1 MYSAPTRAPG
11 ERVGKRVLTP
21 FCFPDSILQTAAAA
35 AVLHFGGYSMS
46 HVMNTYARQPVAFAR
61 GQGVWLWDEAGKK
74 YLDALAGI
82 AVNTLGHNHPRLVR
96 ALSEQIARVIH
107 TSNLF
112 RIPVQEAAADR
123 VAAITGLDEVFFC
136 NSGLEANECAL
147 KVARKYGH
155 DRGVAEPAIIV
166 MEKAFHGRS
175 LATLSATGSRK
186 VQAGF
191 EPLVQGFVRV
201 PLNDL
206 EAVRQVA
213 AHNRNVVAVF
223 IEPIQGEGGINVAR
237 LEYLRGLKEIC
248 DRHEWLFM
256 SDEVQCGLG
265 RTGKWFV
272 YQHAGFLPDVV
283 PLAKGLGS
291 GVPVGAC
298 VTGGRAKGVFKPGNH
313 GSTFGGNPLAMTA
326 VVTTIDTMRDEN
338 LLASALKVGDAIR
351 EGLAAGLAGAAG
363 VTEVRG
369 RGLMLGVELNRPCGE
384 IVARALDAGL
394 VLNVTADNV
403 VRLLP
408 ALIMSESEGREVVE
422 RLVPLIRE
430 FLAQPAK
437 AA

>member
-1 MYSAPTRAPG
+1 
-11 ERVGKRVLTP
+11 
-21 FCFPDSILQTAAAA
+21 
-35 AVLHFGGYSMS
+35 MS
-46 HVMNTYARQPVAFAR
+46 HVMNTYARQPVAFVR
-61 GQGVWLWDEAGKK
+61 GEGVWLWDEAGKK

-82 AVNTLGHNHPRLVR
+82 AVNTLGYAHPVFQKKILKQ
-96 ALSEQIARVIH
+96 LETGVIH

-112 RIPVQEAAADR
+112 RIPAQEAAADR
-123 VAAITGLDEVFFC
+123 VAEITGLDEVFFC
-136 NSGLEANECAL
+136 NSGLEANEAAI

-155 DRGVAEPAIIV
+155 ERGIAEPAIVV

-175 LATLSATGSRK
+175 LATLSASGSRK

-191 EPLVQGFVRV
+191 EPLVSGFVRV

-206 EAVRQVA
+206 DAVRHLA
-213 AHNRNVVAVF
+213 ENNRNVVAVM
-223 IEPIQGEGGINVAR
+223 IEPIQGESGINVSR

-248 DRHEWLFM
+248 ERKEWLFI

-298 VTGGRAKGVFKPGNH
+298 VIGGRAKGVFKPGNH

-326 VVTTIDTMRDEN
+326 VAATIDIMKSEG
-338 LLASALKVGDAIR
+338 LLANAQRVGDVIR
-351 EGLAAGLAGAAG
+351 SGLTNAF
-363 VTEVRG
+363 TNTQQIIEIRG
-369 RGLMLGVELNRPCGE
+369 MGMMLGIELAQACGE
-384 IVARALDAGL
+384 LARAALEAGL
-394 VLNVTADNV
+394 VINVTADNV

-408 ALIMSESEGREVVE
+408 PLVMNQAEGREVVS
-422 RLVPLIRE
+422 RLEPLVKS
-430 FLAQPAK
+430 FLEK
-437 AA
+437 RAAA

>member
-1 MYSAPTRAPG
+1 
-11 ERVGKRVLTP
+11 
-21 FCFPDSILQTAAAA
+21 
-35 AVLHFGGYSMS
+35 MS
-46 HVMNTYARQPVAFAR
+46 HVMNTYARQPVAFVR
-61 GQGVWLWDEAGKK
+61 GQGVWLYDESGKK

-96 ALSEQIARVIH
+96 ALSEQIGRLMH
-107 TSNLF
+107 SSNLF
-112 RIPVQEAAADR
+112 QMPLQEQAADR
-123 VAAITGLDEVFFC
+123 IAQITGLDEVFFC
-136 NSGLEANECAL
+136 NSGLEAGEAAI

-155 DRGVAEPAIIV
+155 DRGIAEPAIIV

-191 EPLVQGFVRV
+191 EPLVSGFVRV

-213 AHNRNVVAVF
+213 EHNKNVVAVF
-223 IEPIQGEGGINVAR
+223 IEPIQGEGGINVSR
-237 LEYLRGLKEIC
+237 LEYLRELKAIC
-248 DRHEWLFM
+248 EREQWLFM

-298 VTGGRAKGVFKPGNH
+298 VVGGRAKGVFKPGNH

-326 VVTTIDTMRDEN
+326 VRTTIDTVKEEG
-338 LLASALKVGDAIR
+338 LLANAVRVGDLIR
-351 EGLAAGLAGAAG
+351 NALPRLDG
-363 VTEVRG
+363 VVEVRG
-369 RGLMLGVELNRPCGE
+369 MGLMIGVELARPCGE
-384 IVARALDAGL
+384 LVKQALDAGL
-394 VLNVTADNV
+394 VINVTADNV
-403 VRLLP
+403 IRMLP
-408 ALIMSESEGREVVE
+408 PLVMNEAEGRMVVE
-422 RLVPLIRE
+422 RLAPLVER
-430 FLAQPAK
+430 FLEK
-437 AA
+437 RVAA

>member
-1 MYSAPTRAPG
+1 
-11 ERVGKRVLTP
+11 
-21 FCFPDSILQTAAAA
+21 
-35 AVLHFGGYSMS
+35 
-46 HVMNTYARQPVAFAR
+46 MNTYARQPVAFVR
-61 GQGVWLWDEAGKK
+61 GEGVWLWDEAGRK

-82 AVNTLGHNHPRLVR
+82 AVNTLGYGHPRLTR
-96 ALSEQIARVIH
+96 ALSERIASGVIH
-107 TSNLF
+107 TSNLW
-112 RIPVQEAAADR
+112 RVPDQEAAADR
-123 VAAITGLDEVFFC
+123 VAEITGLDEVFFC
-136 NSGLEANECAL
+136 NSGLEANEAAI
-147 KVARKYGH
+147 KIARKYGH
-155 DRGVAEPAIIV
+155 DRGVAEPAIVV

-206 EAVRQVA
+206 EAVRQA
-213 AHNRNVVAVF
+213 GEHNRNIVAVM
-223 IEPIQGEGGINVAR
+223 IEPIQGEGGINVSR
-237 LEYLRGLKEIC
+237 LEYLRGLKALC
-248 DRHEWLFM
+248 DEKEWLFI

-298 VTGGRAKGVFKPGNH
+298 VVGNRAKGVLKPGNH

-326 VVTTIDTMRDEN
+326 VIATIDTVKEEN
-338 LLASALKVGDAIR
+338 LMARAVATGETIRNGLREAL
-351 EGLAAGLAGAAG
+351 EGAGG
-363 VTEVRG
+363 VTEIRG
-369 RGLMLGVELNRPCGE
+369 MGAMIGVELAKPCGE
-384 IVARALDAGL
+384 LVLQALEAGL

-403 VRLLP
+403 IRMLP
-408 ALIMSESEGREVVE
+408 PLVMAEAEAKEVVR
-422 RLVPLIRE
+422 RLAPLVRN
-430 FLAQPAK
+430 FLSGG

>member
-1 MYSAPTRAPG
+1 
-11 ERVGKRVLTP
+11 
-21 FCFPDSILQTAAAA
+21 
-35 AVLHFGGYSMS
+35 MS
-46 HVMNTYARQPVAFAR
+46 HVMNTYARQPVAFVR
-61 GQGVWLWDEAGKK
+61 GEGVWLWDDAGKK

-82 AVNTLGHNHPRLVR
+82 AVNTLGYGHPRLKK
-96 ALSEQIARVIH
+96 ALMARVESGILH
-107 TSNLF
+107 TSNLW
-112 RIPVQEAAADR
+112 RIPDQEAAADR
-123 VAAITGLDEVFFC
+123 IAEITGLDEVFFC
-136 NSGLEANECAL
+136 NSGLEANEAAI

-191 EPLVQGFVRV
+191 EPLVSGFVRV

-213 AHNRNVVAVF
+213 EHNKNVVAIF
-223 IEPIQGEGGINVAR
+223 IEPIQGEGGINVSR

-248 DRHEWLFM
+248 ERREWLFM

-283 PLAKGLGS
+283 PLAKGLAS

-298 VTGGRAKGVFKPGNH
+298 VVGGRAKGVFKPGNH

-326 VVTTIDTMRDEN
+326 VVATIDAIKEDG
-338 LLASALKVGDAIR
+338 LLDNAARVGEVIR
-351 EGLAAGLAGAAG
+351 SGLSQIAG
-363 VTEVRG
+363 VSELRG
-369 RGLMLGVELNRPCGE
+369 MGLMIGMQLPTPCGE
-384 IVARALDAGL
+384 LVRQGLEAGL
-394 VLNVTADNV
+394 VVNVTADSV

-408 ALIMSESEGREVVE
+408 PLVMSEGEGRLVVE
-422 RLVPLIRE
+422 RLAPLVRA
-430 FLAQPAK
+430 FLARSAEAT
-437 AA
+437 AAAR